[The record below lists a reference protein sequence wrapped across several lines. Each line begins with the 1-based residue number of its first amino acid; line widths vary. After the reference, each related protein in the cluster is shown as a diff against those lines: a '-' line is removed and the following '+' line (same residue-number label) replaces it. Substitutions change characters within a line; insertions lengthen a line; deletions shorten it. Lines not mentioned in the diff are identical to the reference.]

1 MTMISAARGTAVPAA
16 PGPPAAAPPAAAVTS
31 PRSLAGLDD
40 GELLAIARSLPLA
53 GERAA
58 AARELLVIRHRGLVR
73 ACVARYRRSPEQDQD
88 LMQVGYVGLMKA
100 INNFDPAAGGILA
113 AYAHPT
119 IVGEQRRHF
128 RDGRWPVHVRRT
140 AQELML
146 AVRAATEDLTHELAR
161 VPSEADLA
169 ARLGVSTADLRDAQL
184 AETAFT
190 PLWLDAPL
198 GDSPGAGR
206 LADYLGGE
214 DRQIEHMLAMQAVAA
229 HWDELPVRERTIL
242 TLRFH
247 GDLSQAEI
255 GRRIGVSQIQVSR
268 LLSHALGYL
277 RPRLLG

>member
-1 MTMISAARGTAVPAA
+1 MTMISGESGAAGQAA
-16 PGPPAAAPPAAAVTS
+16 AEPPAAAATS

-40 GELLAIARSLPLA
+40 GELLAIARSLPRA

-73 ACVARYRRSPEQDQD
+73 ACVARYRGSPEQDQD

-100 INNFDPAAGGILA
+100 INRFDPAAGGILA

-119 IVGEQRRHF
+119 IMGELRRHF

-161 VPSEADLA
+161 APSEADLA
-169 ARLGVSTADLRDAQL
+169 GRLGVSTADLRDAQL

-198 GDSPGAGR
+198 RDSSGAGS
-206 LADYLGGE
+206 LADRIGGE
-214 DRQIEHMLAMQAVAA
+214 DRQIEHMLAMRAVAA
-229 HWDELPVRERTIL
+229 HWEELPPRERTIL
-242 TLRFH
+242 VLRFH
-247 GDLSQAEI
+247 GGLSQAEI
-255 GRRIGVSQIQVSR
+255 GRRIGVSQMQVSR
-268 LLSHALGYL
+268 LISHALGYL
-277 RPRLLG
+277 RPRLLSL